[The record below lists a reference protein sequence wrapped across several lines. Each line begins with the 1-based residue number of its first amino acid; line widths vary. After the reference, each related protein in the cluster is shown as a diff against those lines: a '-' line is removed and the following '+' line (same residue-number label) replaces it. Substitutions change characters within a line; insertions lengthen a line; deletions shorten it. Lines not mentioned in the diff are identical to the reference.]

1 MQWFRNLASIL
12 FVFMATGYLL
22 LAGQSILFP
31 IFFGMFFSFMLMPL
45 EGWIFRHIPNKFVS
59 IVASI
64 LLVLSVFSG
73 LAFLFGNQLVSIVSD
88 MSSIQDQLKVGV
100 QTLLGYCDKHMP
112 FMNLHSDP
120 ESVNNMMN
128 KIIQAPIEFVGS
140 GITNIGLFLF
150 NAFLTLIYII
160 FILMYKEA
168 LRDFLMIQFSKDKRE
183 ELGIILEESVL
194 LIQRYL
200 VGMLTVVIILATMNC
215 VGLMLLG
222 VKYAIFWGI
231 LAACLVIIP
240 YIGVTIGGTLPFLYS
255 LATSDNSWQPWAV
268 LGMYVVI
275 NQFEGNFITPKIVGS
290 SVRINPFFALL
301 GIVVMGELMGIGGI
315 VLAIPTMAIVKLLA
329 QQIDVLKPLALLM
342 DKDLLKKRNQF
353 FGKFDRENFRISS
366 LLNEE
371 SDKR

>member
-1 MQWFRNLASIL
+1 MVWFRNFAYVL
-12 FVFMATGYLL
+12 FVIIATGYLL
-22 LAGQSILFP
+22 LQGQSILFP
-31 IFFGMFFSFMLMPL
+31 IFFAMFFSFMLMPL
-45 EGWIFRHIPNKFVS
+45 EGWIFKHIPYKLVS
-59 IVASI
+59 IVVSI
-64 LLVLSVFSG
+64 FSVLAVISG
-73 LAFLFGNQLVSIVSD
+73 LAFLFGNQLASIIGD
-88 MSSIQDQLKVGV
+88 MGSIKEQLKTGV
-100 QTLLGYCDKHMP
+100 QTFLSYFDKNMP

-120 ESVNNMMN
+120 QSVNRTMN
-128 KIIQAPIEFVGS
+128 KILQAPVQFIGS
-140 GITNIGLFLF
+140 GITNIALFLF

-183 ELGIILEESVL
+183 ELGIVLGESVL

-200 VGMLTVVIILATMNC
+200 LGMLTVVIILATMNC
-215 VGLMLLG
+215 IGLLIIG
-222 VKYAIFWGI
+222 VKYAVFWGI
-231 LAACLVIIP
+231 LAACLVVIP

-255 LATSDNSWQPWAV
+255 LATSDYSWQPWAV
-268 LGMYVVI
+268 IAMYFCI

-301 GIVVMGELMGIGGI
+301 GIVIMGELMGIGGI
-315 VLAIPTMAIVKLLA
+315 VLAIPTMAILKLVA
-329 QQIDVLKPLALLM
+329 QQVDVLKPLALLM

-371 SDKR
+371 SEKR

>member
-1 MQWFRNLASIL
+1 MQWFRNLAYIL
-12 FVFMATGYLL
+12 FVIMATGYLL

-45 EGWIFRHIPNKFVS
+45 EGWIFKHIPSKFVS
-59 IVASI
+59 IVGSI
-64 LLVLSVFSG
+64 LLVLGVFSS

-128 KIIQAPIEFVGS
+128 KILQAPIEFVGS

-183 ELGIILEESVL
+183 ELGIILEESVRM
-194 LIQRYL
+194 IQRYL

-268 LGMYVVI
+268 LGMYIVI

-315 VLAIPTMAIVKLLA
+315 VLAIPTMAIVKLVA

-353 FGKFDRENFRISS
+353 FGKFDRESFRISS

-371 SDKR
+371 RDKR

>member
-1 MQWFRNLASIL
+1 MQWFRNLAYVL
-12 FVFMATGYLL
+12 FVIMATGYLL
-22 LAGQSILFP
+22 LSGQSILFP

-59 IVASI
+59 IVSSI
-64 LLVLSVFSG
+64 LLVLGVFSG
-73 LAFLFGNQLVSIVSD
+73 LAFLFGNQLISIVSD

-100 QTLLGYCDKHMP
+100 QTLLSYCDKHMP

-150 NAFLTLIYII
+150 NSFLTLIYII

-183 ELGIILEESVL
+183 ELGIILEESVRM
-194 LIQRYL
+194 IQRYL

-215 VGLMLLG
+215 VGLLLLG

>member
-1 MQWFRNLASIL
+1 MQWFRNLACIL
-12 FVFMATGYLL
+12 FVIMATGYLL

-45 EGWIFRHIPNKFVS
+45 EGKIFKHIPNKFVS
-59 IVASI
+59 IVSSI
-64 LLVLSVFSG
+64 LLVLGVFSG

-100 QTLLGYCDKHMP
+100 QTLLGYCDKNMP

-128 KIIQAPIEFVGS
+128 KIIQAPIEFIGS

-183 ELGIILEESVL
+183 ELGIILGESVL

-255 LATSDNSWQPWAV
+255 LATSTNSWQPWAV
-268 LGMYVVI
+268 LGMYALI

-371 SDKR
+371 SEKR

>member
-1 MQWFRNLASIL
+1 MQWFRNLACIL
-12 FVFMATGYLL
+12 FVIIATGYLL

-59 IVASI
+59 IVSSI

-73 LAFLFGNQLVSIVSD
+73 LAFLFGNQLISIVSD

-100 QTLLGYCDKHMP
+100 QTLLSYCDKHMP

-128 KIIQAPIEFVGS
+128 KIIQAPVEFVGS

-150 NAFLTLIYII
+150 NSFLTLIYII

-183 ELGIILEESVL
+183 ELGIILEESVRM
-194 LIQRYL
+194 IQRYL

-215 VGLMLLG
+215 VGLLLLG

-371 SDKR
+371 SEKR